1 MQSSRQS
8 KTKRNTNMP
17 EKTLGDLIKMAAN
30 KEKKNTD
37 KQDLRRTVLNR
48 RLNKTLKKEASSLP
62 LETPVKFGKPKKPHK
77 MTTKRKPGRIITPE
91 NISEIRKESAKLKA
105 NMPEFRV
112 IGDNN
117 TNPQNEEEE
126 FKIIGDNNPN
136 PQNEEEE
143 FKIISG

>member
-17 EKTLGDLIKMAAN
+17 KKTLGDLIKMAAN

-91 NISEIRKESAKLKA
+91 NINQIKQESAKLAKLNA
-105 NMPEFRV
+105 NRPEFRV

-117 TNPQNEEEE
+117 TNPQKEGEEE
-126 FKIIGDNNPN
+126 FTIIG
-136 PQNEEEE
+136 E
-143 FKIISG
+143 